1 MDRRTGKQRTE
12 HHYVGER
19 LSAYLD
25 GELTPQE
32 RRTVEQHLARCQACR
47 WELNTLRQTVQ
58 WLSELPP
65 VPVPRAFTLPV
76 TARPVRAPQRSWGLP
91 LLQGATVLVAL
102 LLVVVVVGDF
112 LLTGF
117 LPAATSRQ
125 IVSYEQPLPA
135 APSPS
140 SIAWETREVE
150 QTVVKTVVVEEGLAA
165 LSSPSPTPMPAP
177 TGQPPAAVPGGEAEP
192 TPLVSKDVQEKVAA
206 PPPATVEERTGI
218 GGAGAV
224 ETMALTETE
233 TTAAR
238 LLAPGAAVT
247 ETEGAGSVVTGVETA
262 GVQMAGTETPAP
274 TGQPNRTTSVV
285 TGSQE
290 AGGERYTYA
299 TALPT
304 ERPTR
309 EAPTVAV
316 YVQEPA
322 PAVAPARQGE
332 AGAILPD
339 TAVIWLGVAELTL
352 LVAFI
357 LLASATLAVMLRRRR
372 RRSQ

>member
-1 MDRRTGKQRTE
+1 
-12 HHYVGER
+12 
-19 LSAYLD
+19 
-25 GELTPQE
+25 
-32 RRTVEQHLARCQACR
+32 
-47 WELNTLRQTVQ
+47 
-58 WLSELPP
+58 
-65 VPVPRAFTLPV
+65 
-76 TARPVRAPQRSWGLP
+76 
-91 LLQGATVLVAL
+91 LQGATVLVAL

-290 AGGERYTYA
+290 AGGERYAYA

-304 ERPTR
+304 ERLAGG
-309 EAPTVAV
+309 APTVAV